1 MINEN
6 LYNQYNDLRENLAEL
21 LLLKEEIISIRND
34 LVLEDDEKFKL
45 LYKKNMESLIKIQK
59 TLERDVMNLFR
70 AGEILKTLEFADNFV
85 DVSQVYTI
93 INLENRNSKKFN
105 SNEVKNFVGLFDE
118 LDTDE
123 NNTCNDV
130 FKAIAKEI
138 SPQINSKNWDKEL
151 WKKTLKAMPALPD
164 G

>member
-138 SPQINSKNWDKEL
+138 SPQINSKNQGQ
-151 WKKTLKAMPALPD
+151 TL
-164 G
+164 